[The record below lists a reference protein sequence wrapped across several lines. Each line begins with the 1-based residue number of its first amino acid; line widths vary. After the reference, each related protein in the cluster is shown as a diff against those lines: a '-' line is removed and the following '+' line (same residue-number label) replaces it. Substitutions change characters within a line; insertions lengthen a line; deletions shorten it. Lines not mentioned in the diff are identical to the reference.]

1 MTKGSRSFLSYLR
14 AYLDEAPG
22 RRRELIAF
30 YHAKT
35 GEELNSG
42 NLARYLALKNEPGL
56 DVTIVFLNFLHQAG
70 ELKPGKKGGPVFTYA
85 RPEILK

>member
-14 AYLDEAPG
+14 AYLDEQPG

-30 YHAKT
+30 YREKT
-35 GEELNSG
+35 GANLNSG
-42 NLARYLALKNEPGL
+42 NLARFLALQNEPRM
-56 DVTIVFLNFLHQAG
+56 DATIVFLNFLHQAG